1 MSSLGNALAIFLPA
15 IAGIAGGGGG
25 GTSAKKGDSGGGFL
39 SDAAS
44 AFLDLGSN
52 KTQPFQYADAPIR
65 NRTIQELTR
74 GNIYGRQP
82 TQSAPGGPVRFDY
95 ANNTQFARVMRN
107 LQENARNSQLNDVL
121 AAYAA
126 PVEAVDTSSD
136 TPKVRM
142 TEVNVR
148 P

>member
-25 GTSAKKGDSGGGFL
+25 GTPSKKGSSDGGFL

-44 AFLDLGSN
+44 AFLKIGSDEA
-52 KTQPFQYADAPIR
+52 PFQYAEAPIR

-74 GNIYGRQP
+74 GGLNRRQEIR
-82 TQSAPGGPVRFDY
+82 SESGGPVRFDY
-95 ANNTQFARVMRN
+95 ANNTQLARVMRN

-121 AAYAA
+121 AAYAT
-126 PVEAVDTSSD
+126 PVEAVDTSRN
-136 TPKVRM
+136 TPSVKM
-142 TEVNVR
+142 TEVNVT
-148 P
+148 